1 MCVAYEVASHIPLDQ
16 YGTLTLLDLLNVSE
30 NFEHSHAPDDSLNES
45 GILFQI

>member
-1 MCVAYEVASHIPLDQ
+1 MFVAYEVTSHIPLNQ
-16 YGTLTLLDLLNVSE
+16 HGTLTLLDLLNVSE